1 MTRPQ
6 RTDVLIVAA
15 LTIAVVV
22 EQGVVHDRPVS
33 TALNVLGCLALLWRR
48 ALPVASAMTAIAL
61 LGGPE
66 FVERNSAEA
75 FTPMIGMI
83 VALFSLVA
91 YAAPRRPVP
100 ASLAA
105 VVLLSVVSVQTS
117 VDQDTLGGAIAG
129 GILFAVVVMALP
141 AITIGVGVR
150 RHAELRRRLE
160 EQAHEL
166 EAERERHAAAA
177 AGEERARVAGEL
189 HDLVAAGVQSMLA
202 DVAHARRAVTERP
215 DEAATAILVVEER
228 GREALTEM
236 RRLLGV
242 LRRGDEDLALAP
254 HPSLDRLVSLAQHRS
269 VEGRRVSV
277 QVDGAP
283 QPLPA
288 GLDVAAYRVVEEALD
303 RAPATGTA
311 DVLLRWAPREVLLE
325 VAVDGPELA
334 DAETLGPIRER
345 VALFS
350 GRLEAERRP
359 RGGSALRA
367 RLPLESVS

>member
-1 MTRPQ
+1 MTRAQ
-6 RTDVLIVAA
+6 RTDALVAGT
-15 LTIAVVV
+15 LLLAVVV
-22 EQGVVHDRPVS
+22 EQGFIHGRPVS
-33 TALNVLGCLALLWRR
+33 TLLNAVGCLALLWRR
-48 ALPVASAMTAIAL
+48 ALPVASAMAAIAL

-66 FVERNSAEA
+66 FVERNAAEA
-75 FTPMIGMI
+75 FAPMIGMV

-100 ASLAA
+100 ATVAA
-105 VVLLSVVSVQTS
+105 VVLFSVVSVQTS
-117 VDQDTLGGAIAG
+117 VDQDTLGEAITG
-129 GILFAVVVMALP
+129 GVLFAVVVMGLP
-141 AITIGVGVR
+141 AVAIGVGVR
-150 RHAELRRRLE
+150 RHGELRRRLE

-177 AGEERARVAGEL
+177 AGEERARIAGEL
-189 HDLVAAGVQSMLA
+189 HDLVAAGVQTMLA
-202 DVAHARRAVTERP
+202 DVARARRAVTERP
-215 DEAATAILVVEER
+215 DEAAPAILVVEER

-254 HPSLDRLVSLAQHRS
+254 HPSLDRLGSLAQRRS
-269 VEGRRVSV
+269 VDGRQVSV
-277 QVDGAP
+277 QVDGP
-283 QPLPA
+283 PRPLPA

-311 DVLLRWAPREVLLE
+311 DVLVRWAPREVVLE

-334 DAETLGPIRER
+334 DAAAAGAIRER

-350 GRLEAERRP
+350 GRLDAGRRP
-359 RGGSALRA
+359 RGGSAMRA
-367 RLPLESVS
+367 RLPLESAS